1 MNIPLRLRRQ
11 AEEVKPLCDIDVD
24 GGILDEGVED
34 EASSSPSKQ
43 AGLPESPQQP
53 QKAVEHHLHQHGNT
67 GSTRRYASLAT
78 PAVRSLLKELR
89 VDIASVIGT
98 GRDGRVLKE
107 DVRNYVTARESST
120 TTIPLASSAGF
131 PPIDSPKQVEQ
142 IISLSPIQS
151 QMFKTMTRS
160 LQIPHFLYTDEINLT
175 SLSAIRNRLN
185 AHPAFVAKL
194 SALSF
199 VIKAV
204 SLALLDYPLLNARIE
219 TGDDSK
225 SPKIILRAQHNI
237 GVAMDTPQGLLV
249 PNIKNVGSLSI
260 ISIGTELLRLQ
271 SLARANKLS
280 ATDLTGGTIT
290 VSNIGSIGGTYVSP
304 IIVSNEVAILGVG
317 KARTVPSFDE
327 ESKVVKKEVVNF
339 SWSADH
345 RVVDGA
351 TMARMAEKVRGFV
364 EEPDW
369 MLVKGR

>member
-1 MNIPLRLRRQ
+1 ME
-11 AEEVKPLCDIDVD
+11 AEEIKPLCDIDVQ
-24 GGILDEGVED
+24 GEPPHEGL
-34 EASSSPSKQ
+34 EAEAVIPPQKQ
-43 AGLPESPQQP
+43 AGSPESPQQP
-53 QKAVEHHLHQHGNT
+53 QKAVDYHSLQNGNT
-67 GSTRRYASLAT
+67 GSSGRHAALAT
-78 PAVRSLLKELR
+78 PAVRSLLKELKL
-89 VDIASVIGT
+89 DIAFVTGS

-107 DVRNYVTARESST
+107 DVRNYVAAQKTATAT
-120 TTIPLASSAGF
+120 TSSALLKNF
-131 PPIDSPKQVEQ
+131 LPIETPQQVEDP
-142 IISLSPIQS
+142 ISLTPIQS

-175 SLSAIRNRLN
+175 SLSTLRRRMN
-185 AHPAFVAKL
+185 AHPSSVQRF
-194 SALSF
+194 SALPF
-199 VIKAV
+199 IIKAV
-204 SLALLDYPLLNARIE
+204 SLALLDYPLLNSRIE
-219 TGDDSK
+219 IGVDSD

-260 ISIGTELLRLQ
+260 IAVGAELSRLQ
-271 SLARANKLS
+271 SLAQASKLS

-317 KARTVPSFDE
+317 KARSIPSFDD
-327 ESKVVKKEVVNF
+327 ESRVVKKEVVNF

-351 TMARMAEKVRGFV
+351 TMARMAEKVRCFV
-364 EEPDW
+364 EEPGW